1 VPILSELCVPWHTYT
16 ELDKLNLEGNIMF
29 KAFARLAFIALISI
43 NTASACQLVDK
54 RVCEIDTKLKAATGG
69 HAVQYVA
76 DFSARL
82 AEYEWALG
90 QPDVIHL
97 GDTQLLDDDQLLFV
111 LAHEYAHSM
120 LKHGRK
126 YVESFAPDSALALS
140 DEALMQ
146 QYGEAA
152 RTQAAPEALSHQQ
165 EYDADA
171 FAAKLL
177 NKDGIDFA
185 KVMRGFLQSTGGS
198 STHPSKRARIEQ
210 AKKAVELAHAD

>member
-1 VPILSELCVPWHTYT
+1 
-16 ELDKLNLEGNIMF
+16 MF
-29 KAFARLAFIALISI
+29 KAFARIAFLAIISI
-43 NTASACQLVDK
+43 NAASACQVVDK
-54 RVCEIDTKLKAATGG
+54 RVCEIDAKLKEATGG
-69 HAVQYVA
+69 HQVQYVA

-126 YVESFAPDSALALS
+126 YVESIAPESAKSLS
-140 DEALMQ
+140 DEQLIQ

-152 RTQAAPEALSHQQ
+152 RSNSAPQALNHLQ
-165 EYDADA
+165 EYEADA

-177 NKDGIDFA
+177 NKNGIDYA

-198 STHPSKRARIEQ
+198 TSHPSKRARIEQ
-210 AKKAVELAHAD
+210 AKKSVELALNT